1 MEEKAR
7 EAAELAAEKA
17 AEAAAGPAEAAAS
30 EAEPM
35 PEVEKLKLELA
46 DQQAKFLYLQA
57 EYQNFRKRAARDLGD
72 ARSQAVAGTLMP
84 FLNVA
89 DYLAMAGAAAAQSDN
104 LEALRQGLGMIVA
117 EFDKALDEMG
127 VRKFSAVGEKF
138 DPALHDAVRREP
150 SETVPE
156 GVVVSEWNCGY
167 RIGEKL
173 LRPARVTVSSGRPE
187 TEAAESEA

>member
-1 MEEKAR
+1 MKDKEQIPAPD
-7 EAAELAAEKA
+7 
-17 AEAAAGPAEAAAS
+17 AGPEADPVPETAAD
-30 EAEPM
+30 AL
-35 PEVEKLKLELA
+35 PEVEKLKIELA

-89 DYLAMAGAAAAQSDN
+89 DYLAMAGTAAAQSDN

-138 DPALHDAVRREP
+138 DPDLHDAVRREP

-156 GVVVSEWNCGY
+156 GVVISEWNCGY

-173 LRPARVTVSSGRPE
+173 LRPARVTVSSGRPAANDG
-187 TEAAESEA
+187 TAESEA